1 MQELSLE
8 ELLKKTGNIYEA
20 VVVMSKRARQITDE
34 QKQFLEAEMDVV
46 TDVNARDNEDFDEVE
61 IDREALNRD
70 YIKLPKPSR
79 LAMMEMANDEIDYT
93 YRELEEGDLK
103 AS

>member
-34 QKQFLEAEMDVV
+34 QKKLLEAEMDVV

-61 IDREALNRD
+61 IDREALNRE
-70 YIKLPKPSR
+70 YIKLPKPSKV
-79 LAMMEMANDEIDYT
+79 AMMEMARDEIEYM
-93 YRELEEGDLK
+93 YRELEEGDSR
-103 AS
+103 AT